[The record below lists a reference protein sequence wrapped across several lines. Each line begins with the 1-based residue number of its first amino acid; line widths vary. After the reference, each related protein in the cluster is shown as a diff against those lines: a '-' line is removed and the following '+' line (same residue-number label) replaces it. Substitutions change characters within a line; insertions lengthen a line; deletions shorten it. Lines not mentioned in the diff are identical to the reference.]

1 MASLIFVLSRPALA
15 EFIEREIELSAFLA
29 SQNVEVDRAAD
40 ENGNP
45 QIYYVYGGN
54 KDFVTDSAVPH
65 IDPVTDGKYIAWSS
79 QLGQYWQIFLYH
91 IPSDTTVQLTA
102 TNGNNVNP
110 RIAQGRVAWEGQTD
124 GTWQIFLYD
133 GGQTKELTSGE
144 FPSINL
150 EMEGNYATF
159 SQLTTGKN
167 WKGMAYDISQKEF
180 LSLGLTKHPLLK
192 NGHVFW
198 QETDEIKSVIRGYNL
213 AQRQA
218 YQVSGEYPASGLKI
232 VGNKVKWWEDVPPPP
247 EPDEEAGGS
256 VAGSVEPIESEETVA
271 VEKKIPVPEEVPEE
285 ENAPEPAPPVTEEE
299 IAEELGLPSEP
310 VLEEEP
316 VESPAETPVEP
327 PVSEELPQKPQSPEP
342 ETVPEPESALEPE
355 PEPATAPAQQEEVI
369 PDVPAPQEPAI
380 DAPAPETEPE
390 PSA

>member
-1 MASLIFVLSRPALA
+1 MILLRKNLYTWIVPLALALLVFALARPALA

-29 SQNVEVDRAAD
+29 SQNVEVGRAAD
-40 ENGNP
+40 EDGNS

-54 KDFVTDSAVPH
+54 KVFVTDSAVPH

-91 IPSDTTVQLTA
+91 IPSDATVQLTA

-110 RIAQGRVAWEGQTD
+110 RVAQGRIVWEGQAE

-133 GGQTKELTSGE
+133 SGQINQLTQGE

-159 SQLTTGKN
+159 SQLTDGKN
-167 WKGMAYDISQKEF
+167 WKGTAYDISREEF

-247 EPDEEAGGS
+247 EPEETGGG
-256 VAGSVEPIESEETVA
+256 VAGSVEPVEPEETVA
-271 VEKKIPVPEEVPEE
+271 VEKEIPVPEETPDE

-299 IAEELGLPSEP
+299 VAEELGLPSEP
-310 VLEEEP
+310 VLDEGP
-316 VESPAETPVEP
+316 VETIEEAPIPADTPD
-327 PVSEELPQKPQSPEP
+327 EP
-342 ETVPEPESALEPE
+342 EAVSEPESAPPVEQE
-355 PEPATAPAQQEEVI
+355 AAPDEQA
-369 PDVPAPQEPAI
+369 AP
-380 DAPAPETEPE
+380 
-390 PSA
+390 